1 MVIIPNFDFNSY
13 VETIVLD
20 GVPYEF
26 GFNWN
31 TRDESWS
38 MSIARE
44 GVTLLASVKIV
55 SAFELINLYK
65 NVSLPDGF
73 IYSLD
78 LQNLKR
84 NPNRFE
90 LGTVIKLGFATT
102 TEAENDAPV

>member
-20 GVPYEF
+20 GTPFEF
-26 GFNWN
+26 GFRWN

-44 GVTLLASVKIV
+44 GVTLLASIKIV
-55 SAFELINLYK
+55 AAFELISLHK
-65 NVSLPDGF
+65 NVLLPDGF

-78 LQNLKR
+78 LQNLKT
-84 NPNRFE
+84 NPNRDE
-90 LGTVIKLGFATT
+90 LGSVVKLGYATSQ
-102 TEAENDAPV
+102 EVADDAI

>member
-26 GFNWN
+26 GFRWN

-44 GVTLLASVKIV
+44 GVTLLASIKVV
-55 SAFELINLYK
+55 SAFELISRYK
-65 NVSLPDGF
+65 NISLPDGF
-73 IYSLD
+73 IYTLD

-84 NPNRFE
+84 NPNREE

-102 TEAENDAPV
+102 QEVENDATI